1 MLESNSRWVDR
12 NHQAKCTP
20 ALLALLHSGAVSRS
34 TCMCRSKRKNLPTP
48 RTLNTSIRSILH
60 LDSDLDIDILNRA
73 NTILRSVMYALA
85 CQRHG
90 DHHHSWR
97 YAILYCCVLAVSFV
111 GSLYI
116 LVPLSVQRLP
126 RDSARHIQWRSAAT
140 GLVGILAWWS
150 YPWLFCDEWAY
161 QYQPIVQVLQRDS
174 LACGRVLL
182 HTLVLFMGPLLQC
195 VLAVYTAIQHR
206 EGNVTIN
213 RFVQVYCAWYW
224 EPIVIALWRPA
235 ETSTRWIKLRNLVVA
250 PLTEEMVFRACM
262 VPSLRSVGMSV
273 RTVSL
278 VAPLFFGF
286 AHWHHAHLKLQQPN
300 QQVKVVL
307 VETLVQFTYTTLFG
321 AYESY
326 AYLQTRSLLAITLC
340 HAFCN
345 AMGLPDL
352 SYLQSYSPL
361 FVHRVLLSTSLA
373 IGMMAF
379 IWGMAFLGWP

>member
-1 MLESNSRWVDR
+1 MVW
-12 NHQAKCTP
+12 
-20 ALLALLHSGAVSRS
+20 
-34 TCMCRSKRKNLPTP
+34 
-48 RTLNTSIRSILH
+48 
-60 LDSDLDIDILNRA
+60 
-73 NTILRSVMYALA
+73 ALA

-90 DHHHSWR
+90 DIHHSWR
-97 YAILYCCVLAVSFV
+97 YAVLYCCVLAVSFV
-111 GSLYI
+111 ASLYI

-150 YPWLFCDEWAY
+150 YPWLFCDEWTY
-161 QYQPIVQVLQRDS
+161 QYQPIVQVLQRES
-174 LACGRVLL
+174 LACGRVML
-182 HTLVLFMGPLLQC
+182 HTIVLFMGPLLQC

-206 EGNVTIN
+206 EGNVTIY
-213 RFVQVYCAWYW
+213 RFLQVYYAWYW
-224 EPIVIALWRPA
+224 EPIVTSLWCSSSPTEPA
-235 ETSTRWIKLRNLVVA
+235 AAAAAAAAARWIKLRNLVIA

-273 RTVSL
+273 RSVSL

-286 AHWHHAHLKLQQPN
+286 AHWHHAHLKLQQPQ
-300 QQVKVVL
+300 QQVSVVL
-307 VETLVQFTYTTLFG
+307 VETMVQFTYTTLFG

-361 FVHRVLLSTSLA
+361 FAHRIFLSTSLV
-373 IGMMAF
+373 IGMLVF
-379 IWGMAFLGWP
+379 VWGMVFLGWP